1 MSKNSNV
8 VLGIITAAAA
18 GAVIGMLFAPDKG
31 TDLREKVRGTVN
43 DLASDLLDAIKNK
56 REQYAGMGEEIKDA
70 AQNLKAKA
78 VGKFAEA
85 KDHVENEMGNVQDKA
100 QTYA

>member
-1 MSKNSNV
+1 MTKNSNV

-31 TDLREKVRGTVN
+31 TELRDKVRGTVN

-56 REQYAGMGEEIKDA
+56 RNEYAGTGEDIKDA
-70 AQNLKAKA
+70 AQNFKSKA
-78 VGKFAEA
+78 VGKFAEVKDRVESGVENA
-85 KDHVENEMGNVQDKA
+85 KDKVES
-100 QTYA
+100 YA

>member
-31 TDLREKVRGTVN
+31 TDLRDKVRGTVN
-43 DLASDLLDAIKNK
+43 DLASDLLDAIKTK
-56 REQYAGMGEEIKDA
+56 REQYAGMGEDLKDA
-70 AQNLKAKA
+70 AQNLKSKA

-85 KDHVENEMGNVQDKA
+85 KDQVENGVENAQDKA
-100 QTYA
+100 HTYA

>member
-1 MSKNSNV
+1 MTKNSNA
-8 VLGIITAAAA
+8 VLGIIIAAAA

-56 REQYAGMGEEIKDA
+56 RDQYTEMGEDVKDA
-70 AQNLKAKA
+70 AQNLKSKA

-85 KDHVENEMGNVQDKA
+85 KDHVENEMGNVKDKA

>member
-1 MSKNSNV
+1 MTKNSNV

-31 TDLREKVRGTVN
+31 TELREKVRGTVN

-56 REQYAGMGEEIKDA
+56 RDQYAGMGEEIKDT
-70 AQNLKAKA
+70 AQNLKSKA

-85 KDHVENEMGNVQDKA
+85 KDQVETGIENAKDKV

>member
-56 REQYAGMGEEIKDA
+56 REQYAEMGEDMKNA
-70 AQNLKAKA
+70 AQNFKSKA
-78 VGKFAEA
+78 VGKFAES
-85 KDHVENEMGNVQDKA
+85 KDQVENEMGNAKDKA

>member
-31 TDLREKVRGTVN
+31 TDLRDKVRGTVN

-56 REQYAGMGEEIKDA
+56 REQYAGMTEDIKDGV
-70 AQNLKAKA
+70 QNFKQKA
-78 VGKFAEA
+78 VGKYAET
-85 KDHVENEMGNVQDKA
+85 KDQVENEMENAKDKA

>member
-1 MSKNSNV
+1 MTKNSNA
-8 VLGIITAAAA
+8 VLGIITAAAV

-31 TDLREKVRGTVN
+31 TELRDKVRGTVN
-43 DLASDLLDAIKNK
+43 DLASDLLDTIKNK
-56 REQYAGMGEEIKDA
+56 REQYAGMGEDIKDA

-78 VGKFAEA
+78 VGKFAET
-85 KDHVENEMGNVQDKA
+85 KDQVGNEMENARDKA

>member
-18 GAVIGMLFAPDKG
+18 GAVIGMLFAPERG
-31 TDLREKVRGTVN
+31 TELRDKVRGTVN
-43 DLASDLLDAIKNK
+43 DFASDLLDALKQK
-56 REQYAGMGEEIKDA
+56 RDQYAGVGEDIKDA
-70 AQNLKAKA
+70 AQNLKSKA
-78 VGKFAEA
+78 VGKYAEV
-85 KDHVENEMGNVQDKA
+85 KDQAENEMSNMKDKA

>member
-43 DLASDLLDAIKNK
+43 DLASDLLDAIKTK
-56 REQYAGMGEEIKDA
+56 RDQYTNMGEDLKDA
-70 AQNLKAKA
+70 AQNLKSKA

-85 KDHVENEMGNVQDKA
+85 KDQVENGIENAKDKA

>member
-1 MSKNSNV
+1 MTKNSNA
-8 VLGIITAAAA
+8 VLAIITAAAA

-56 REQYAGMGEEIKDA
+56 RDQYVGMGEDMKDA
-70 AQNLKAKA
+70 AQNFKAKA
-78 VGKFAEA
+78 VGKFAET
-85 KDHVENEMGNVQDKA
+85 KDQIENEMGNVKDKA

>member
-1 MSKNSNV
+1 MTKNSNA
-8 VLGIITAAAA
+8 VLGIITAAAV

-56 REQYAGMGEEIKDA
+56 RDQYSDMGDDMKDA
-70 AQNLKAKA
+70 AQNLKSKA
-78 VGKFAEA
+78 IGKFAET
-85 KDHVENEMGNVQDKA
+85 KDRVENGAENVKDKV
-100 QTYA
+100 QSYA

>member
-1 MSKNSNV
+1 MTKNSNA

-31 TDLREKVRGTVN
+31 TDLRDKVRGTVN

-56 REQYAGMGEEIKDA
+56 RQEYAGMGEEIKDA
-70 AQNLKAKA
+70 AQNLKSKA
-78 VGKFAEA
+78 VGKFAET
-85 KDHVENEMGNVQDKA
+85 KDQFENEMENAKDKA

>member
-8 VLGIITAAAA
+8 VLGIITAAAV

-56 REQYAGMGEEIKDA
+56 RDQYSDMGDDMKDA
-70 AQNLKAKA
+70 AQNLKSKA
-78 VGKFAEA
+78 LGKFAESKDRVENTVENA
-85 KDHVENEMGNVQDKA
+85 KDKVQS
-100 QTYA
+100 YA

>member
-31 TDLREKVRGTVN
+31 AELREKVRGTVN

-56 REQYAGMGEEIKDA
+56 RNEYAGTGEDIKDA
-70 AQNLKAKA
+70 AQNLKSKA
-78 VGKFAEA
+78 IGKFAEA
-85 KDHVENEMGNVQDKA
+85 KDRVENGMENAKDKVES
-100 QTYA
+100 YA

>member
-31 TDLREKVRGTVN
+31 TELRDKVRGTVN

-56 REQYAGMGEEIKDA
+56 RNEYAGTGEDIKDA
-70 AQNLKAKA
+70 AQNLKSKA

-85 KDHVENEMGNVQDKA
+85 KDRVENGMENAKDKVES
-100 QTYA
+100 YA

>member
-43 DLASDLLDAIKNK
+43 DLASDLLDTIKQK
-56 REQYAGMGEEIKDA
+56 RDQYAGVGEDIKDA
-70 AQNLKAKA
+70 AQNFKSKA
-78 VGKFAEA
+78 VGKFAEVT
-85 KDHVENEMGNVQDKA
+85 DQVENEVGNAKDKL
-100 QTYA
+100 QSYA

>member
-31 TDLREKVRGTVN
+31 TDLRDRVRGTVN

-56 REQYAGMGEEIKDA
+56 REQYASMGEDMKDA
-70 AQNLKAKA
+70 ALNLKSKA

-85 KDHVENEMGNVQDKA
+85 KDQVENEMENAKDKA
-100 QTYA
+100 ETYA

>member
-56 REQYAGMGEEIKDA
+56 RDQYSGMGEDIKDA
-70 AQNLKAKA
+70 AQNLKSKA

-85 KDHVENEMGNVQDKA
+85 KDQAENGVEDAKDKVQS
-100 QTYA
+100 YA

>member
-18 GAVIGMLFAPDKG
+18 GAVIGMLFAPDRG

-43 DLASDLLDAIKNK
+43 DLASDLLDAIKTK
-56 REQYAGMGEEIKDA
+56 REQYIGIGEDIKDT
-70 AQNLKAKA
+70 AQNLKSKA

-85 KDHVENEMGNVQDKA
+85 KDQVENGVENAKDKA
-100 QTYA
+100 HNYA

>member
-31 TDLREKVRGTVN
+31 TDLRDKVRGTVN
-43 DLASDLLDAIKNK
+43 DLASDLLDAIKAK
-56 REQYAGMGEEIKDA
+56 REQYVGMGEEIKDA
-70 AQNLKAKA
+70 AQNLKSKA
-78 VGKFAEA
+78 ELF
-85 KDHVENEMGNVQDKA
+85 
-100 QTYA
+100 T

>member
-31 TDLREKVRGTVN
+31 TDLRDKVRGTVN

-56 REQYAGMGEEIKDA
+56 REQYASMGEDVKDA
-70 AQNLKAKA
+70 AQNLKSKA

-85 KDHVENEMGNVQDKA
+85 KDQVENEMENAKDKA
-100 QTYA
+100 KTYA